1 MFRSPCTVAVV
12 KSTHRTQPEGWPS
25 DALMDYRQIAGNSA
39 INFDAILMKLMD
51 SHTARRLSQINEKRQ
66 QQKNTFDESA

>member
-1 MFRSPCTVAVV
+1 MSQLQSQSQLRKV
-12 KSTHRTQPEGWPS
+12 HRTEPEGWPS

-51 SHTARRLSQINEKRQ
+51 CNTAYEG
-66 QQKNTFDESA
+66 

>member
-1 MFRSPCTVAVV
+1 MCRCCSCSCEKYTEQ
-12 KSTHRTQPEGWPS
+12 SPEGWPS

-51 SHTARRLSQINEKRQ
+51 CNTARRLSQINGKQ
-66 QQKNTFDESA
+66 QQVR